1 MSQAPNG
8 DFQSVFHDTRD
19 LTPFREGY
27 VRTTVRGLADG
38 VGEVLSGVLSG
49 RDPARLSVLG
59 DVPRLKRLSTKQAKA
74 MHEAVFTSTEPER
87 LISLGRLYPG
97 WAGLCYVMAGLLA
110 YKHGGYLRASELLR
124 RGLTTRIDDDA
135 SQFSALYL
143 GQVVTRVEVA
153 ERIEV
158 PVLFSEESVF
168 LALAHCLREMG
179 MIEAALEAVVG
190 LPPSLPSALARCT
203 AAFTLGRHRDVV
215 MCTEGL
221 LNTDDL
227 SAALLLIRARSQRAR
242 GDFESAQSALKEVL
256 RRRKTSLALRNDAIT
271 DRALLALDQGR
282 RTLTPRSKRPAPPA
296 ELETLEVIRK
306 DAEMRRLW
314 ENDFRELSGE

>member
-1 MSQAPNG
+1 M
-8 DFQSVFHDTRD
+8 
-19 LTPFREGY
+19 
-27 VRTTVRGLADG
+27 RGLADG
-38 VGEVLSGVLSG
+38 VNDVLSGVLSG
-49 RDPARLSVLG
+49 RDHARLSLVG
-59 DVPRLKRLSTKQAKA
+59 GVPRLKMLSSKPAKA
-74 MHEAVFTSTEPER
+74 MHEAVFSSTEPDR
-87 LISLGRLYPG
+87 LLAFARTNPG
-97 WAGLCYVMAGLLA
+97 WAGLCHIMAGLLV
-110 YKHGGYLRASELLR
+110 YKHGGFLRASELLQ

-135 SQFSALYL
+135 SQFSAMYL

-179 MIEAALEAVVG
+179 MTEAALEAVAA

-203 AAFTLGRHRDVV
+203 AAFSLERHRDVV
-215 MCTEGL
+215 GWTEGL

-242 GDFESAQSALKEVL
+242 GDFDSAQAALKEVL
-256 RRRKTSLALRNDAIT
+256 RRRKTNLALKNDALT

-282 RTLTPRSKRPAPPA
+282 RTLTPRSKRTAPPA
-296 ELETLEVIRK
+296 ELESMEVIRK

-314 ENDFRELSGE
+314 ENDFRQLGGE

>member
-8 DFQSVFHDTRD
+8 DFQSIFHDTRD

-27 VRTTVRGLADG
+27 VRTPVRGLADG

-49 RDPARLSVLG
+49 RDPARLSVVG
-59 DVPRLKRLSTKQAKA
+59 DVPRLKRLSTKPAKA
-74 MHEAVFTSTEPER
+74 MHEAVFTATEPDR

-179 MIEAALEAVVG
+179 MIESALEAVVG

-203 AAFTLGRHRDVV
+203 AAFALGRHRDVV

-242 GDFESAQSALKEVL
+242 GDFESAQAALKEVL
-256 RRRKTSLALRNDAIT
+256 RRRKTSLALRNDALT

-314 ENDFRELSGE
+314 ENDFRLLSGE

>member
-1 MSQAPNG
+1 MHTI
-8 DFQSVFHDTRD
+8 FHDVRD

-27 VRTTVRGLADG
+27 VRTPVRGLADG
-38 VGEVLSGVLSG
+38 VNGVLSGVLSG
-49 RDPARLSVLG
+49 RDHARLSLVG
-59 DVPRLKRLSTKQAKA
+59 SVPRLKMLSSKPAKA
-74 MHEAVFTSTEPER
+74 MHEAVFSSTDPDR
-87 LISLGRLYPG
+87 LLAFARMNPG
-97 WAGLCYVMAGLLA
+97 WAGLCHIMAGLLV
-110 YKHGGYLRASELLR
+110 YKHGGFLRASELLQ

-135 SQFSALYL
+135 SQFSAMYL

-179 MIEAALEAVVG
+179 MTEAALEAVAA

-203 AAFTLGRHRDVV
+203 AAFSLERHRDVV
-215 MCTEGL
+215 VWTEGL

-242 GDFESAQSALKEVL
+242 GDFESAQAALREVL
-256 RRRKTSLALRNDAIT
+256 RRRKTNLALKNDALT

-282 RTLTPRSKRPAPPA
+282 RTLTPWSRRAAPPA
-296 ELETLEVIRK
+296 ELESVEVIRK

-314 ENDFRELSGE
+314 ENDFRQLGGE

>member
-1 MSQAPNG
+1 MSQVPNG
-8 DFQSVFHDTRD
+8 RVHTIFHDVRD

-27 VRTTVRGLADG
+27 VRTPVRGLADG
-38 VGEVLSGVLSG
+38 VNGVLSGVLSG
-49 RDPARLSVLG
+49 RDHARLSLVG
-59 DVPRLKRLSTKQAKA
+59 SVPRLKILSSKPAKA
-74 MHEAVFTSTEPER
+74 MHEAVFSSADPDR
-87 LISLGRLYPG
+87 LLAFARMNPG
-97 WAGLCYVMAGLLA
+97 WAGLCHIMAGLLV
-110 YKHGGYLRASELLR
+110 YKHGGFLRASELLQ

-135 SQFSALYL
+135 SQFSAMYL

-179 MIEAALEAVVG
+179 MTEAALEAVAA

-203 AAFTLGRHRDVV
+203 AAFSLERHRDVV
-215 MCTEGL
+215 VWTEGL

-242 GDFESAQSALKEVL
+242 GDFESAQAAKSFAAGKP
-256 RRRKTSLALRNDAIT
+256 T
-271 DRALLALDQGR
+271 
-282 RTLTPRSKRPAPPA
+282 
-296 ELETLEVIRK
+296 
-306 DAEMRRLW
+306 W
-314 ENDFRELSGE
+314 H

>member
-8 DFQSVFHDTRD
+8 DFQSIFHDTRD

-27 VRTTVRGLADG
+27 VRTPVRGLADG
-38 VGEVLSGVLSG
+38 VGEVLSGVLTG

-74 MHEAVFTSTEPER
+74 MHEAVFTSTEPDR

-203 AAFTLGRHRDVV
+203 AAFSLDRHRDVV

-242 GDFESAQSALKEVL
+242 GDFESAQAALKEVL
-256 RRRKTSLALRNDAIT
+256 RRRKTSLALRNDALT

-282 RTLTPRSKRPAPPA
+282 RTLTPRSRRPAPPA
-296 ELETLEVIRK
+296 ELEALEVIRK

-314 ENDFRELSGE
+314 ENDFRQLSGE

>member
-1 MSQAPNG
+1 M
-8 DFQSVFHDTRD
+8 
-19 LTPFREGY
+19 
-27 VRTTVRGLADG
+27 
-38 VGEVLSGVLSG
+38 
-49 RDPARLSVLG
+49 
-59 DVPRLKRLSTKQAKA
+59 
-74 MHEAVFTSTEPER
+74 
-87 LISLGRLYPG
+87 
-97 WAGLCYVMAGLLA
+97 CYVMAGLLA
-110 YKHGGYLRASELLR
+110 YKLGGYLRASELLR

-179 MIEAALEAVVG
+179 MIESALEAVVG

-203 AAFTLGRHRDVV
+203 AAFALDRHTDVV

-242 GDFESAQSALKEVL
+242 GDFESAQAALKEVL
-256 RRRKTSLALRNDAIT
+256 RRR
-271 DRALLALDQGR
+271 
-282 RTLTPRSKRPAPPA
+282 
-296 ELETLEVIRK
+296 
-306 DAEMRRLW
+306 
-314 ENDFRELSGE
+314 

>member
-1 MSQAPNG
+1 MSQVPNG
-8 DFQSVFHDTRD
+8 RVHTIFHDVRD

-27 VRTTVRGLADG
+27 VRTPVRGLADG
-38 VGEVLSGVLSG
+38 VNGVLSGVLSG
-49 RDPARLSVLG
+49 RDHARLSLVG
-59 DVPRLKRLSTKQAKA
+59 SVPRLKMLSSKPAKA
-74 MHEAVFTSTEPER
+74 MHEAVFSSTDPDR
-87 LISLGRLYPG
+87 LLAFARMNPG
-97 WAGLCYVMAGLLA
+97 WAGLCHIMAGLLV
-110 YKHGGYLRASELLR
+110 YKHGGFLRASELLQ

-135 SQFSALYL
+135 SQFSAMYL

-179 MIEAALEAVVG
+179 MTEAALEAVAA

-203 AAFTLGRHRDVV
+203 AAFSLERHRDVV
-215 MCTEGL
+215 VWTEGL

-242 GDFESAQSALKEVL
+242 GDFESAQAALREVL
-256 RRRKTSLALRNDAIT
+256 RRRKTNLALKNDALT

-282 RTLTPRSKRPAPPA
+282 RTLTPWSRRAAPPA
-296 ELETLEVIRK
+296 ELEAVEVIRK

-314 ENDFRELSGE
+314 ENDFRQLGGE

>member
-1 MSQAPNG
+1 MSQVPNG
-8 DFQSVFHDTRD
+8 RTHSVFHDTRD

-27 VRTTVRGLADG
+27 VRTPVRGLADG
-38 VGEVLSGVLSG
+38 VGGMLSGVLSG
-49 RDPARLSVLG
+49 RDGARLSVLG
-59 DVPRLKRLSTKQAKA
+59 TVPRPRMMASRPAKA
-74 MHEAVFTSTEPER
+74 MHDAVFSATEPER
-87 LISLGRLYPG
+87 LIALGRMYPG
-97 WAGLCYVMAGLLA
+97 WAGLCHIMAGLLA
-110 YKHGGYLRASELLR
+110 YKQGSYLRASELLR

-135 SQFSALYL
+135 SQFSAAYL

-158 PVLFSEESVF
+158 PVFFSEESVF
-168 LALAHCLREMG
+168 LALSHCLREMG
-179 MIEAALEAVVG
+179 LTESALEAVVG

-203 AAFTLGRHRDVV
+203 AAYSLGRYGDVV
-215 MCTEGL
+215 VWTEGL

-227 SAALLLIRARSQRAR
+227 SAALLLIRARAQRAR
-242 GDFESAQSALKEVL
+242 GDLEGAQSALKEVL

-282 RTLTPRSKRPAPPA
+282 RTLTPWSKRQLPPA
-296 ELETLEVIRK
+296 ELETVDVIRK

-314 ENDFRELSGE
+314 ESDFRELGGQ

>member
-1 MSQAPNG
+1 MSQVPNG
-8 DFQSVFHDTRD
+8 RAHTIFHDVRD
-19 LTPFREGY
+19 LTPFRDGY
-27 VRTTVRGLADG
+27 VRTPVRGLADG
-38 VGEVLSGVLSG
+38 VNEVLSGVLTG
-49 RDPARLSVLG
+49 RDQARLSLVG
-59 DVPRLKRLSTKQAKA
+59 SVPRLKMLSSKQVKA
-74 MHEAVFTSTEPER
+74 MHDAVFSSTEPDR
-87 LISLGRLYPG
+87 LLAFARTNPG
-97 WAGLCYVMAGLLA
+97 WAGLCHIMAGLLV
-110 YKHGGYLRASELLR
+110 YKHGGYLRASELLQ

-135 SQFSALYL
+135 SQFSATYL

-179 MIEAALEAVVG
+179 MTEAALEAVAG

-203 AAFTLGRHRDVV
+203 AAFSLERHRDVV
-215 MCTEGL
+215 LWTEGL

-242 GDFESAQSALKEVL
+242 GDFESAQASLREVL
-256 RRRKTSLALRNDAIT
+256 RRRKTNLVLKNDALT

-282 RTLTPRSKRPAPPA
+282 RTLTPRSRRPAPPA
-296 ELETLEVIRK
+296 ELESVEVIRK

-314 ENDFRELSGE
+314 ENDFRQLGGE

>member
-1 MSQAPNG
+1 M
-8 DFQSVFHDTRD
+8 
-19 LTPFREGY
+19 
-27 VRTTVRGLADG
+27 RGLADG
-38 VGEVLSGVLSG
+38 VNGVLSGVLSG
-49 RDPARLSVLG
+49 RDHARLSLVG
-59 DVPRLKRLSTKQAKA
+59 SVPRLKILSSKPAKA
-74 MHEAVFTSTEPER
+74 MHEAVFSSADPDR
-87 LISLGRLYPG
+87 LLAFARMNPG
-97 WAGLCYVMAGLLA
+97 WAGLCHIMAGLLV
-110 YKHGGYLRASELLR
+110 YKHGGFLRASELLQ

-135 SQFSALYL
+135 SQFSAMYL

-179 MIEAALEAVVG
+179 MTEAALEAVAA

-203 AAFTLGRHRDVV
+203 AAFSLERHRDVV
-215 MCTEGL
+215 VWTEGL

-242 GDFESAQSALKEVL
+242 GDFESAQAALREVL
-256 RRRKTSLALRNDAIT
+256 RRRKTNLALKNDALT

-282 RTLTPRSKRPAPPA
+282 RTLTPWSRRAAPPA
-296 ELETLEVIRK
+296 ELESVEVIRK

-314 ENDFRELSGE
+314 ENDFRQLGGE

>member
-8 DFQSVFHDTRD
+8 DFQSIFHDTRD

-27 VRTTVRGLADG
+27 VRTPVRGLADG
-38 VGEVLSGVLSG
+38 VGEVLSGVLTG

-74 MHEAVFTSTEPER
+74 MHEAVFTSTEPDR
-87 LISLGRLYPG
+87 LISLGRVYPG

-203 AAFTLGRHRDVV
+203 AAFSLDRHRDVV

-242 GDFESAQSALKEVL
+242 GDFESAQAALKEVL
-256 RRRKTSLALRNDAIT
+256 RRRKTSLALRNDALT

-282 RTLTPRSKRPAPPA
+282 RTLTPRSRRPAPPA
-296 ELETLEVIRK
+296 ELEALEVIRK

-314 ENDFRELSGE
+314 ENDFRQLSGE

>member
-1 MSQAPNG
+1 MSQVPNG
-8 DFQSVFHDTRD
+8 RVHTIFHDVRD

-27 VRTTVRGLADG
+27 VRTPVRGLADG
-38 VGEVLSGVLSG
+38 VNGVLSGVLSG
-49 RDPARLSVLG
+49 RDHARLSLVG
-59 DVPRLKRLSTKQAKA
+59 SVPRLKMLSSKPAKA
-74 MHEAVFTSTEPER
+74 MHEAVFSSTDPDR
-87 LISLGRLYPG
+87 LLAFARTNPG
-97 WAGLCYVMAGLLA
+97 WAGLCHIMAGLLV
-110 YKHGGYLRASELLR
+110 YKHGGFLRASELLQ

-135 SQFSALYL
+135 SQFSAMYL

-179 MIEAALEAVVG
+179 MTEAALEAVAA

-203 AAFTLGRHRDVV
+203 AAFSLERHRDVV
-215 MCTEGL
+215 VWTEGL

-242 GDFESAQSALKEVL
+242 GDFESAQAALREVL
-256 RRRKTSLALRNDAIT
+256 RRRKTNLALKNDALT

-282 RTLTPRSKRPAPPA
+282 RTLTPWSRRAAPPA
-296 ELETLEVIRK
+296 ELESVEVIRK

-314 ENDFRELSGE
+314 ENDFRQLGGE

>member
-1 MSQAPNG
+1 MSQVPNG
-8 DFQSVFHDTRD
+8 RVHTIFHDVRD

-27 VRTTVRGLADG
+27 VRTPVRGLADG
-38 VGEVLSGVLSG
+38 VNGVLSGVLSG
-49 RDPARLSVLG
+49 RDHARLSLVG
-59 DVPRLKRLSTKQAKA
+59 SVPRLKMLSSKPAKA
-74 MHEAVFTSTEPER
+74 MHEAVFSSTDPDR
-87 LISLGRLYPG
+87 LLAFARTNPG
-97 WAGLCYVMAGLLA
+97 WAGLCHIMAGLLV
-110 YKHGGYLRASELLR
+110 YKHGGFLRASELLQ

-135 SQFSALYL
+135 SQFSAMYL

-179 MIEAALEAVVG
+179 MTEASLEAVAA

-203 AAFTLGRHRDVV
+203 AAFSLERHRDVV
-215 MCTEGL
+215 VWTEGL

-242 GDFESAQSALKEVL
+242 GDFESAQAALREVL
-256 RRRKTSLALRNDAIT
+256 RRRKTNLALKNDALT

-282 RTLTPRSKRPAPPA
+282 RTLTPWSRRAAPPA
-296 ELETLEVIRK
+296 ELESVEVIRK

-314 ENDFRELSGE
+314 ENDFRQLGGE